1 MLDRLSHSLVTLPE
15 SIYSTILILNDA
27 DGSRAESQNLLMT
40 DRALLAQVVRALR
53 PGGRLRSQDGKFPL
67 SGSLEMREAVLAGL
81 VVSQQEEESGKI
93 ESGMVKP
100 NYEASQAVPLR
111 LGQRKR
117 HVPDGGLNGS
127 IETQT
132 GRGDT
137 NGTATMNGYAK
148 GLNGTTKSGPQLS
161 TGVGYVDFSDDLD
174 EPPAEEATVSDSDDE
189 LIDEDTLL
197 SDVDFSRPIVQR
209 MFSDSYYHFAA
220 YLIISSTDSSAS
232 CETIAP
238 SCLPPAGTSKKRRR
252 ACKDCTCGLAQR
264 LEAEDRAKR
273 SSADQNLARLKAED
287 LAEVDFTVK
296 GKVGSCGNCALGDA
310 FRCDGCPY
318 IGLPAFK
325 PGEEVRLLGDEVQ
338 L

>member
-1 MLDRLSHSLVTLPE
+1 
-15 SIYSTILILNDA
+15 
-27 DGSRAESQNLLMT
+27 MT
-40 DRALLAQVVRALR
+40 DRNLLAQVVRALR
-53 PGGRLRSQDGKFPL
+53 PGGRLRSQDDKFPL

-81 VVSQQEEESGKI
+81 VVSPQEATNGKM

-100 NYEASQAVPLR
+100 NYEASQVVPLR

-117 HVPDGGLNGS
+117 NNPDGGLNGS
-127 IETQT
+127 VETHM
-132 GRGDT
+132 GRGET
-137 NGTATMNGYAK
+137 NGTASMNGTAK
-148 GLNGTTKSGPQLS
+148 GLNGAAKSGIQLP

-174 EPPAEEATVSDSDDE
+174 EPPAEEAAVSDSDDE

-197 SDVDFSRPIVQR
+197 SDADFSRPIVQR
-209 MFSDSYYHFAA
+209 MSPDSSHLFVASLKA
-220 YLIISSTDSSAS
+220 SSTDSSS
-232 CETIAP
+232 PCGITAP

-264 LEAEDRAKR
+264 IEAEDRAKR
-273 SSADQNLARLKAED
+273 ASADQSLARLKAED

-325 PGEEVRLLGDEVQ
+325 PGEEVRLVGDEVQ